1 MESVPLLHQTAYEI
15 MSKHLQREL
24 EQLNKKL
31 MSLFGDVE
39 RMINLAKDALCNQ
52 KTDLVDMIIAS
63 DIPVDEREVEIEEDC
78 LKILALHQCVAA
90 DLRRLTTVLKI
101 NSDLERIAD
110 LACNIASRARDVHK
124 YPYFPIPDHLPEMVS
139 KACLMV
145 KMSLDSFVDSDIEL
159 AKDVIKLDQSVDEY
173 HLSVIAE
180 LRDLMKQDSDIV
192 EPALHCFTAARQI
205 ERIADLAENIAEDM
219 IYYIDGEIVR
229 HRHEKIDQLSG
240 QEDK

>member
-1 MESVPLLHQTAYEI
+1 

-24 EQLNKKL
+24 EQLNRKL

-52 KTDLVDMIIAS
+52 KVELVAGVIAS
-63 DIPVDEREVEIEEDC
+63 DVQVDEREVEIEEDC

-110 LACNIASRARDVHK
+110 LACNIASRARDVHA
-124 YPYFPIPDHLPEMVS
+124 YPYFPIPDHLPEMVN

-145 KMSLDSFVDSDIEL
+145 KMSLDSFVDTDLEL
-159 AKDVIKLDQSVDEY
+159 AKDVIKLDASVDEY
-173 HLSVIAE
+173 HLSVISE
-180 LRDLMKQDSDIV
+180 LRDLMKQDSEIV

-229 HRHEKIDQLSG
+229 HHHERIEHISDPN
-240 QEDK
+240 ENR

>member
-1 MESVPLLHQTAYEI
+1 

>member
-1 MESVPLLHQTAYEI
+1 
-15 MSKHLQREL
+15 
-24 EQLNKKL
+24 

-52 KTDLVDMIIAS
+52 KVELVDMIIAA
-63 DIPVDEREVEIEEDC
+63 DVPVDEREVEIEEDC

-90 DLRRLTTVLKI
+90 DLRRLTTVMKI

-159 AKDVIKLDQSVDEY
+159 AKDVIKLDQSVDEF
-173 HLSVIAE
+173 HLSVIGE

-205 ERIADLAENIAEDM
+205 ERIADLAENIAEYM

-229 HRHEKIDQLSG
+229 HHHEKIDQLDHG
-240 QEDK
+240 EN

>member
-1 MESVPLLHQTAYEI
+1 

-52 KTDLVDMIIAS
+52 KTELVDMIITS
-63 DIPVDEREVEIEEDC
+63 DISVDEREVEIEEDC

-159 AKDVIKLDQSVDEY
+159 AKDVIKLDESVDEY

-180 LRDLMKQDSDIV
+180 LRDLMKQDSGIV

-229 HRHEKIDQLSG
+229 HRHEKIDQLTD
-240 QEDK
+240 QKEN

>member
-1 MESVPLLHQTAYEI
+1 
-15 MSKHLQREL
+15 
-24 EQLNKKL
+24 

-39 RMINLAKDALCNQ
+39 RMILLAREALCNQ
-52 KTDLVDMIIAS
+52 KTELVDQIIDS
-63 DIPVDEREVEIEEDC
+63 DRQVDECEVEIEEDC
-78 LKILALHQCVAA
+78 LKILALHQCVAS

-110 LACNIASRARDVHK
+110 LACNIASRARGVHRH
-124 YPYFPIPDHLPEMVS
+124 PHFPIPDHLPEMVN

-145 KMSLDSFVDSDIEL
+145 RMSLDSFVDTDIEL

-173 HLSVIAE
+173 HLSVISE
-180 LRDLMKQDSDIV
+180 LRNLMKQDSEIV

-205 ERIADLAENIAEDM
+205 ERIADLAENIAEYM

-229 HRHEKIDQLSG
+229 HHHEKIDLLSG
-240 QEDK
+240 SDEES

>member
-1 MESVPLLHQTAYEI
+1 

-24 EQLNKKL
+24 EQLNRKL

-39 RMINLAKDALCNQ
+39 RMINLAKDALCGQ
-52 KTDLVDMIIAS
+52 KTELADEIIAT
-63 DIPVDEREVEIEEDC
+63 DLIVDEREVEIEEDC

-90 DLRRLTTVLKI
+90 DLRRVTTVLKI
-101 NSDLERIAD
+101 NTALERIGD
-110 LACNIASRARDVHK
+110 LACNIASRAKDVHRH
-124 YPYFPIPDHLPEMVS
+124 PYFPIPDYLPEMVN

-145 KMSLDSFVDSDIEL
+145 RMSLDSFVDTDIEL

-180 LRDLMKQDSDIV
+180 LRELMKKNAEIV

-219 IYYIDGEIVR
+219 IYYIDGEIIR
-229 HRHEKIDQLSG
+229 HHHEKIDQLSDHNG
-240 QEDK
+240 DS